1 MAVEAHRLTHGV
13 GARWHAV
20 RRRYKWWQ
28 LTMFVIGVV
37 AAVSVTSALFFAVG
51 NKPARVYTDAPP
63 PPVDSPDFA
72 TALGSIV
79 GAPVEHGGAI
89 QILNNGDEFFPALM
103 ESIDQA
109 QRTINF
115 AVYIWS
121 EGTVSDQLLRALEK
135 KQREGVAV
143 RVLLDGLGSIKV
155 PDEDFEPL
163 IAAGGKVQKF
173 RAPKFGK
180 LTRFHRRNHR
190 RSIVIDGDVGFT
202 GGMAVSDI
210 WLGHAQDKEHWRDV
224 MFKVTGPLARS
235 LQTAFVDLWVNS
247 SGELLIDP
255 VHYPVSA
262 PANAQGVERFV
273 HLANS
278 PSDDDQS
285 LAYFYLLPIF
295 AARESI
301 YFAAPYYIPDS
312 HLQEALVTKARGG
325 LDVRLLLPGSHTDN
339 WITRASA
346 QARYQELLEAGV
358 KVYEYEPTF
367 MHAKYGVIDG
377 KWSIIGSP
385 NLNSRSRELDE
396 ENALGIYDEALGAQL
411 KATFMK
417 DLERATAIDLTEWRR
432 RNPLQKFFE
441 TISRILDQQS

>member
-1 MAVEAHRLTHGV
+1 L
-13 GARWHAV
+13 
-20 RRRYKWWQ
+20 
-28 LTMFVIGVV
+28 FVIGVV

-51 NKPARVYTDAPP
+51 NKPSRVYTDAPP
-63 PPVDSPDFA
+63 PSVDSPDFA
-72 TALGSIV
+72 TALSAIV

-89 QILNNGDEFFPALM
+89 QILNNGDEFFPALLA
-103 ESIDQA
+103 SIDQA
-109 QRTINF
+109 KHTINF
-115 AVYIWS
+115 TVYIWS
-121 EGTVSDQLLRALEK
+121 EGTVSDQVLGALEK

-173 RAPKFGK
+173 RTPKFGK

-202 GGMAVSDI
+202 GGMAMSDI
-210 WLGHAQDKEHWRDV
+210 WLGHAQDPEHWRDV

-235 LQTAFVDLWVNS
+235 LQNAFVDLWVNS

-255 VHYPVSA
+255 VHYPVAA
-262 PANAQGVERFV
+262 PATTAGVERFV

-278 PSDDDQS
+278 PSDDDHS

-301 YFAAPYYIPDS
+301 YFAAPYYIPDN

-325 LDVRLLLPGSHTDN
+325 IDVRLLLPGSHTDN
-339 WITRASA
+339 WIVRASA
-346 QARYQELLEAGV
+346 QGRYQELLEAGV
-358 KVYEYEPTF
+358 KIYEYQPTF

-377 KWSIIGSP
+377 KWSAIGSP
-385 NLNSRSRELDE
+385 NLNSRSRDLDE
-396 ENALGIYDEALGAQL
+396 ENAFGIYDEALGARL
-411 KATFMK
+411 EATFMK
-417 DLERATAIDLTEWRR
+417 DLEGAKPIDLAEWRR